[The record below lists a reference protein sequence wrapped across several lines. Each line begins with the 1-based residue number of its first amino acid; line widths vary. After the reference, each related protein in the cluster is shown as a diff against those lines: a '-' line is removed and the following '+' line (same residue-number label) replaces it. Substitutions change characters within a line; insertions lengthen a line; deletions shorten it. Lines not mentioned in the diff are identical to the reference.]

1 MGELRMIE
9 TVCHGN
15 VMHYAGAIVNLPS
28 ELERHYIDNKLGVK
42 VEEKVIKVEATK
54 VESKEEKIVYET
66 KGKKRK

>member
-1 MGELRMIE
+1 MGNIKMIE

-15 VMHYAGAIVNLPS
+15 TMHYAGTTVSLSN
-28 ELERHYIDNKLGVK
+28 ELEKHYLDNKLGVK
-42 VEEKVIKVEATK
+42 VEEKESKVEATK